1 VVPLVAQESEDRV
14 ERQGIIFSKGF
25 IPARMMDVGKRY
37 RIEDVTRQTFI
48 GFVSVLP

>member
-1 VVPLVAQESEDRV
+1 MIPRYLHGGMGAEYVVPLVAQESEDRV

-37 RIEDVTRQTFI
+37 RI
-48 GFVSVLP
+48 